1 MPISSFAAAQH
12 EAHLPLANLAESA
25 MSIQAIDTRAFRPAA
40 PARLERPVSKLSQ
53 LFGAASRNLVCWWP
67 AESFRDATTTRVFLG
82 TTYHA
87 INDPQAVRRLLLD
100 NVSNY
105 PKPGPLR
112 RVFPLIIDGLFGAE
126 GAAWRNQRRLMAP
139 VFTPSAIQDFLPIFA
154 AVAQETARS
163 WENQTP
169 GVIDVAAAATRA
181 TFDVISRALFSAEQ
195 GLAGDEAAEHV
206 AAMLAGA
213 GEIGIMAYLGL
224 SQFNPSRRARAGR
237 RGAAFLTERIV
248 AFIDRRQADPSP
260 PADFMTR
267 LIDAFAADHPP
278 KDAAKLALS
287 NAVTFLVAGHETTA
301 NALAWTLYLLSE
313 QPEVQTWAAEEAR
326 EALTAGGGLDEI
338 LDRLVYLRWVL
349 EEALRLYP
357 PAPRIDRQALADDQL
372 GDLAVKKGDYVGV
385 WPWVLHR
392 HEALWDN
399 PDGFDPE
406 RFAPE
411 ARSAQHRFQY
421 IPFGAGP
428 RVCIGAQ
435 FATAEAL
442 LVLAEWLARYRFAP
456 VPGHRVEVAS
466 DIALRPRGGLPLVVE
481 PR

>member
-1 MPISSFAAAQH
+1 LLQRSITPT
-12 EAHLPLANLAESA
+12 LASILTESA
-25 MSIQAIDTRAFRPAA
+25 MSVQAIDTPAFRPAA
-40 PARLERPVSKLSQ
+40 PARLDRPASKLNQ
-53 LFGAASRNLVCWWP
+53 LFGAASRDLVQWWT
-67 AESFRDATTTRVFLG
+67 AESFRVPVTTNTVLG
-82 TTYHA
+82 ATYHA
-87 INDPQAVRRLLLD
+87 INDPEAVRRVLLD
-100 NVSNY
+100 NVANY
-105 PKPGPLR
+105 QKPSLLP
-112 RVFPLIIDGLFGAE
+112 RVFPLIMDGLFGAE
-126 GAAWRNQRRLMAP
+126 GAAWRSQRRLMAP
-139 VFTPSAIQDFLPIFA
+139 VFTPAAIGDFLPIFA
-154 AVAQETARS
+154 AVAQETAGS
-163 WENQTP
+163 WEGQAP
-169 GVIDVAAAATRA
+169 GVIDVAATATRA

-206 AAMLAGA
+206 AAMLAGV

-237 RGAAFLTERIV
+237 RGAAYLTRRIT
-248 AFIDRRQADPSP
+248 AFIDQRQANPSP

-278 KDAAKLALS
+278 KEAAKLALS

-313 QPEVQTWAAEEAR
+313 QPQVQAWAAQEAR
-326 EALTAGGGLDEI
+326 EALAGGGGPPEI
-338 LDRLVYLRWVL
+338 LERLAYLRWVL

-372 GDLAVKKGDYVGV
+372 GDLAVKKGDYIGV

-399 PDGFDPE
+399 PDAFDPE

-411 ARSAQHRFQY
+411 ARAAQHRFQY

-428 RVCIGAQ
+428 RTCIGAQ

-442 LVLAEWLARYRFAP
+442 LILTEWLARFAFAP
-456 VPGHRVEVAS
+456 VPGHRVEVTS
-466 DIALRPRGGLPLVVE
+466 DIALRPKGGLPLAVS
-481 PR
+481 RRA